1 MAAARARS
9 VVRGHAGAVLA
20 MTSVFDPSVPNM
32 ARIYNCWLGGKDN
45 ISQVVPAIPYSTWT
59 AVIQA
64 CQAHYSKITASVVR
78 SMYDP
83 SLSANV
89 RFFGR
94 GFLTLA

>member
-45 ISQVVPAIPYSTWT
+45 ISQVVPAVPYSGLTS
-59 AVIQA
+59 VVQA
-64 CQAHYSKITASVVR
+64 CQAYYSKIASFVVR
-78 SMYDP
+78 YLSGP
-83 SLSANV
+83 SLDGNV
-89 RFFGR
+89 RYFGR